1 VSLEAVNSSRLAQ
14 VLAPGPAE
22 QGGELVPTSYPA
34 PTPQTP
40 LRTLQVARCSLGEG
54 RLEAAGGLQCVLE
67 PHGGVPQSSTGVA
80 PGSTSRRGRHSP
92 ASPSHSTVAGV
103 PAVTRATASARPHL
117 VSPEPNLTVSAP

>member
-54 RLEAAGGLQCVLE
+54 RLEAVGGLQCVLE
-67 PHGGVPQSSTGVA
+67 PHGGVPPVEHRCGARQHLAPRPPQPGIAVA
-80 PGSTSRRGRHSP
+80 QHGRGRAYRHARYGERP
-92 ASPSHSTVAGV
+92 PSSRE
-103 PAVTRATASARPHL
+103 PRA
-117 VSPEPNLTVSAP
+117 